1 LYHPRCYRWALLP
14 AILAR
19 ILQVNPEEQAD
30 EDKVVE
36 EKLMKNLLD
45 FIRHAHQYQ
54 RELQSKTDDKFLDG
68 GGDASSANFAT
79 FLLKHLRQCLKS
91 VMITFL
97 DKAQLR
103 QALLSSRSRA
113 EVLHIVV
120 QVGDRLVE
128 DVDAITGN
136 EWLQIKE
143 AFMVMLDT

>member
-1 LYHPRCYRWALLP
+1 MLWLRRWALLP

-19 ILQVNPEEQAD
+19 ILQVNPDDQAD
-30 EDKVVE
+30 EDKAVE

-54 RELQSKTDDKFLDG
+54 RELQSKSDDKFLEG
-68 GGDASSANFAT
+68 GSSSSKFT
-79 FLLKHLRQCLKS
+79 LLLLGHLRQCLKS
-91 VMITFL
+91 VMITFS

-113 EVLHIVV
+113 EVLHIIVL
-120 QVGDRLVE
+120 VGDKLVE
-128 DVDAITGN
+128 DVDAIAGN
-136 EWLQIKE
+136 EWIQIRE